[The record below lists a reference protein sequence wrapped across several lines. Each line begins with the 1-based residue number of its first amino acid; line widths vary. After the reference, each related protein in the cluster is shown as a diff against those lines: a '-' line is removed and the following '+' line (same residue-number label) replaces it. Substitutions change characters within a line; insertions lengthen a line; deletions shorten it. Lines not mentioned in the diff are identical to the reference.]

1 MRVAL
6 AQTTARKSVLLEPI
20 RRCAAAGSLALF
32 LLHYIPQAT
41 LPAFAQELDQ
51 KQASTVSELETVR
64 QQIELTEKQRQDLA
78 DEIGRLE
85 KDRKTIN
92 KDLIETSKRARD
104 LETRISRSGDR
115 LGELQQRQSDVKT
128 SLKGRRALLGEV
140 IGALERMGRNPPPAI
155 LVTPDDALTS
165 VRSAI
170 MLGAVVPELRAET
183 EILATELAE
192 LNRIRSEIDNER
204 ATLTASLQALA
215 GDEERLNLLLQEKK
229 NRTNS
234 ARQQL
239 AAETARSAE
248 LAAKAG
254 SLQKLI
260 ESLESEIA
268 AARDAAEKARL
279 AEEAR
284 LAKENERLANAR
296 EESPKP
302 DFSDT
307 GRIAPAIA
315 FDEAQGLLPRPVSGV
330 EIRSFGQKDRLG
342 EISNGISIA
351 TRVSARV
358 SAPSDGWVVY
368 AGPFRSYG
376 QLLILNA
383 GSGYHVVLAGMERID
398 VQTGQFVLAG
408 EPVAA
413 MGARRLASTGLVDVE
428 SSRPVLYVEFRKDG
442 KSIDPSQWWADN
454 TLKREPDDS

>member
-1 MRVAL
+1 MRVSL
-6 AQTTARKSVLLEPI
+6 AQTTVAKPVLPKPVLRGAAAFAALLAVLL
-20 RRCAAAGSLALF
+20 AA
-32 LLHYIPQAT
+32 PQ
-41 LPAFAQELDQ
+41 LCVPAFCQELDQ
-51 KQASTVSELETVR
+51 KQASTVSELESVR
-64 QQIELTEKQRQDLA
+64 QQIELTEKQRQELA

-92 KDLIETSKRARD
+92 KELIDTSRRARD
-104 LETRISRSGDR
+104 LETRISRSGER
-115 LGELQQRQSDVKT
+115 LGELEQRQNDVRT
-128 SLKGRRALLGEV
+128 SLSGRRALLGEV

-192 LNRIRSEIDNER
+192 LKRIRSDIDSER
-204 ATLTASLQALA
+204 SSLAASLQSLA

-229 NRTNS
+229 NLTNT

-268 AARDAAEKARL
+268 AAREAAEKARL
-279 AEEAR
+279 AEE
-284 LAKENERLANAR
+284 ERLARENEKLASAR
-296 EESPKP
+296 EESPRP

-307 GRIAPAIA
+307 DRIAPAIA
-315 FDEAQGLLPRPVSGV
+315 FEEARGLLPRPVSGV

-351 TRVSARV
+351 TRISARV